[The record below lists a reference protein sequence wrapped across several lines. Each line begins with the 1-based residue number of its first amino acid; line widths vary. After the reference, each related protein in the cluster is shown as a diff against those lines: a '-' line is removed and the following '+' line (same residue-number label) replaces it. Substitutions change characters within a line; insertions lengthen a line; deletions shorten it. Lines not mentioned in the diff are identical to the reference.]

1 MLVRFTVSNFLS
13 FKEPT
18 EFNMLTGNPRRLEHH
33 VYEPVKGLEL
43 LKMAAVYGA
52 NGAGK
57 SNLAKAMVFMRDLLL
72 RGWLSPTAMQYK
84 LDSSQKEKASTFEVE
99 LVCAGSTYLYGFDLL
114 PASISE
120 EWLYRTQAGK
130 PDEIVFHRYTQAG
143 KTHIKV
149 ADAYLQTAEQKLRI
163 QLYEQEILK
172 DTDTLLQVLATSKA
186 PFEPAQAVHRW
197 ITKLWIVL
205 FPHSQ
210 PLGLVWDLI
219 SIPGFFRFAKEI
231 MCTFHT
237 GIHDIRIETQ
247 SLTDFFGQDDPATLQ
262 RIESDLAK
270 AESVGGSLSIRNT
283 ILDEEILIIRED
295 GRPVVKR
302 IVPFHRG
309 QNGELIPFTIFQE
322 SDGTKRLLELVP
334 AFFGAIQGPA
344 TMIIDEIE
352 QTIHPVL
359 LRELVSKFAMDAQTK
374 GQLVFTTHE
383 AHLLDQE
390 FMRQDEFWFAE
401 KSPEGATSL
410 TPLSDFKDVRY
421 DLDLRKG
428 YLLGRFGAIPF
439 TGDLRHFNWDAYAEA
454 EHQ

>member
-13 FKEPT
+13 FNEPT

-33 VYEPVKGLEL
+33 VYQPVKGLEL
-43 LKMAAVYGA
+43 LKIAAVYGA

-72 RGWLSPTAMQYK
+72 QGWQTPAGMQFK
-84 LDSSQKEKASTFEVE
+84 LGPAQKDKASTFEVE
-99 LVCAGSTYLYGFDLL
+99 LAFEGSTYLYGFDVL
-114 PASISE
+114 PTSISE
-120 EWLYRTQAGK
+120 EWLYQTQADK
-130 PDEIVFHRYTQAG
+130 PDEIIFHRYTQAG
-143 KTHIKV
+143 KTRIKV
-149 ADAYLQTAEQKLRI
+149 ADAYLQTAEQQLRI

-172 DTDTLLQVLATSKA
+172 DTDTLLQVLAASKTA
-186 PFEPAQAVHRW
+186 FEPVQAVHHW
-197 ITKLWIVL
+197 ITKLWIIL
-205 FPHSQ
+205 FPHSH
-210 PLGLVWDLI
+210 PLGFVWDLI
-219 SIPGFFRFAKEI
+219 SNPAFFRFAKEI

-237 GIHDIRIETQ
+237 GIQDLRVETQ
-247 SLTDFFGQDDPATLQ
+247 NLADFFGLDDPATLQ

-270 AESVGGSLSIRNT
+270 AEAAGGSLSVRYP
-283 ILDEEILIIRED
+283 LLGEEILILRED

-309 QNGELIPFTIFQE
+309 QSGELIPFTVFQE
-322 SDGTKRLLELVP
+322 SDGTKRLLDLVP

-352 QTIHPVL
+352 QAIHPVL
-359 LRELVSKFAMDAQTK
+359 LRELVSKFAMDTQTK

-401 KSPEGATSL
+401 KSPEGATAL

-439 TGDLRHFNWDAYAEA
+439 TGDLRHINWDAYAEA

>member
-13 FKEPT
+13 FKDST

-33 VYEPVKGLEL
+33 VYEPVKGLAL

-57 SNLAKAMVFMRDLLL
+57 SNLVKAMAFMRDLLR
-72 RGWLSPTAMQYK
+72 RGWQSPAGMQYK
-84 LDSSQKEKASTFEVE
+84 LDASLKGKASTFEVE
-99 LVCAGSTYLYGFDLL
+99 MVCEGATYLYGFDLL

-120 EWLYRTQAGK
+120 EWLYRTQVGK

-143 KTHIKV
+143 KTQIKV
-149 ADAYLQTAEQKLRI
+149 ADTYLQTPEQQLRI

-172 DTDTLLQVLATSKA
+172 DTETLLQVLASSKA
-186 PFEPAQAVHRW
+186 PIGPVQAVHRW
-197 ITKLWIVL
+197 ITNSWIVL
-205 FPHSQ
+205 FPYSH
-210 PLGLVWDLI
+210 PLGLVWDFI
-219 SIPGFFRFAKEI
+219 SNPAFFRFAKEI

-237 GIHDIRIETQ
+237 GIHDIQIDTQ
-247 SLTDFFGQDDPATLQ
+247 NLKDFFGQDDPTALQ

-270 AESVGGSLSIRNT
+270 AESAGGSLSIRNA
-283 ILDEEILIIRED
+283 ISDEEILILREN
-295 GRPVVKR
+295 GSPVVKR
-302 IVPFHRG
+302 IVPLHRG
-309 QNGELIPFTIFQE
+309 QSGELIPFTIFQE
-322 SDGTKRLLELVP
+322 SDGTRRLLELVP
-334 AFFGAIQGPA
+334 AFFGAIQGPG
-344 TMIIDEIE
+344 TIIIDEIE

-359 LRELVSKFAMDAQTK
+359 LRELVSKFTMDTQTK

-401 KSPEGATSL
+401 KSPEGATSF

-428 YLLGRFGAIPF
+428 YLLGRFGAIPS

-454 EHQ
+454 ELQ